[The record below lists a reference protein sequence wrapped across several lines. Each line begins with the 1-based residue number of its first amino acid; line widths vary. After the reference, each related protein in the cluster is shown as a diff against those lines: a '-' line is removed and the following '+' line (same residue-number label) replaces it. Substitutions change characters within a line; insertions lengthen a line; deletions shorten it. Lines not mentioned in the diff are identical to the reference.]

1 MPLFK
6 SPTPGVVIFGTSIL
20 SMVDGMG
27 AFKNN
32 ALNILEEN
40 GIKNIKPNGLYSQQK
55 FLNSLKVIY
64 EKLGDVT
71 IKVIGMKIPE
81 KVQLPPSIESTEQVL
96 NSIDRI
102 YSMNHKGGECGSYK
116 FTKTGKDEGIMV
128 VDTPYPCSFDMGLI
142 EAFMNKFREDG
153 SITFIKHFSEEC
165 RMKGASTCEYKV
177 KW

>member
-6 SPTPGVVIFGTSIL
+6 SPTPGVVIYGTSIL

-32 ALNILEEN
+32 ALKILEEN
-40 GIKNIKPNGLYSQQK
+40 GIKDIKPNNLYSQQK
-55 FLNSLKVIY
+55 FLNSLKIIY
-64 EKLGDVT
+64 ERLGDVT

-81 KVQLPPSIESTEQVL
+81 KVQLPSNIKTIDQVL

-102 YSMNHKGGECGSYK
+102 YNMNHQSGDCGSYEFK
-116 FTKTGKDEGIMV
+116 KTSNNEGLMI
-128 VDTPYPCSFDMGLI
+128 VDTPYPCAFDMGLI
-142 EAFMNKFREDG
+142 EAFMNKFRDVG
-153 SITFIKHFSEEC
+153 SITFIKHHSEEC
-165 RMKGASTCEYKV
+165 RMNGSLSCTYKL